1 MARRFPPRHFNPPAP
16 CGAGQ
21 RRHHLAELVLY
32 FNPPAP
38 CGAGR
43 LPTRGRRA
51 QAHFNPPAP
60 CGAGLADHALHEG
73 AILFQSTRPLRGGT
87 SPVRS
92 HVSDTPFQSTR
103 PLRGGTARGL
113 LPRARRRISIHP
125 PLAGRDFDDE
135 LAALCREAFQSTR
148 PLRGGTLCWDCATG
162 ALKFQSPRP
171 LRGGTDLGAALCYA
185 DGISIHPPLAGRDLA
200 LIFVRGSL
208 LDFNPPAPCGAGLI
222 LIGITSRGGEFQSTR
237 PLRGGT
243 IRL

>member
-1 MARRFPPRHFNPPAP
+1 MRRLRYSVPYIAGKSLPKDSDPAP
-16 CGAGQ
+16 RGAGPASCSQ
-21 RRHHLAELVLY
+21 RSYFAE
-32 FNPPAP
+32 
-38 CGAGR
+38 
-43 LPTRGRRA
+43 
-51 QAHFNPPAP
+51 
-60 CGAGLADHALHEG
+60 
-73 AILFQSTRPLRGGT
+73 
-87 SPVRS
+87 
-92 HVSDTPFQSTR
+92 FQSTR

-135 LAALCREAFQSTR
+135 LAALCREAFQSTRPLRGGTPQISESARSETFQSTR